1 MPCQNRWRDFIAQEK
16 RSCCK
21 CPGKMDAKT
30 FSPVTLTA
38 YCSPGIRECIHKVTH
53 PIWNIHL
60 VCTIAHCMIAN
71 SLFSNVGSSISRH
84 QEHQHLKQA
93 QQHGQG
99 HECENLDENL
109 DVNLYEEHGQ
119 CHRKICISLESN
131 MAVTHLQ
138 VVKRQDSLRQ
148 NKILDVQYI
157 GWGISVN
164 LTKKFVTVIK
174 NPKPGGDHC
183 FHCLR
188 TSLKLTS

>member
-1 MPCQNRWRDFIAQEK
+1 MSVHQFLVSRNINIRSRNNRKDRVI
-16 RSCCK
+16 
-21 CPGKMDAKT
+21 T
-30 FSPVTLTA
+30 
-38 YCSPGIRECIHKVTH
+38 
-53 PIWNIHL
+53 
-60 VCTIAHCMIAN
+60 
-71 SLFSNVGSSISRH
+71 
-84 QEHQHLKQA
+84 EH
-93 QQHGQG
+93 
-99 HECENLDENL
+99 LDENL

-138 VVKRQDSLRQ
+138 VVKRQNSLRQ

-188 TSLKLTS
+188 TSLKLPS